1 MIMCK
6 MDIFLSIKF
15 TSLCRTPPEIHYTLS
30 SAKRLKTLPAVA
42 IVVTQ
47 ALVYKG
53 ATNHQGLV
61 VIIT

>member
-1 MIMCK
+1 MQIT
-6 MDIFLSIKF
+6 ISVFLSIKF
-15 TSLCRTPPEIHYTLS
+15 TSLSPPEIYYTLS

-42 IVVTQ
+42 IAVNQ

-53 ATNHQGLV
+53 ATNYQGLV